1 MLPLHP
7 HENRHLPVHHR
18 RGSPPVLRR
27 SYERAALSLV
37 EKSVARLTGF
47 FQSHRRLFCL
57 RRRRCSEA
65 ATILA
70 RHPANALVG
79 TVGWVSRRGG
89 RVCRAEASRRGRH
102 GHLHR
107 AQRQR
112 CDHYVHRH

>member
-18 RGSPPVLRR
+18 RGSPPGLRL

-37 EKSVARLTGF
+37 EKPVARLTGF
-47 FQSHRRLFCL
+47 FQSHRRLFHL
-57 RRRRCSEA
+57 RRRRCSKA
-65 ATILA
+65 AAILA

-79 TVGWVSRRGG
+79 TLGWVSRRGS
-89 RVCRAEASRRGRH
+89 RVCRAEASQRGRY
-102 GHLHR
+102 GHLQR

-112 CDHYVHRH
+112 RDHYVPRH